1 MHSTYRKRTE
11 HIGFVVEPELRAAL
25 EREAIR
31 RDTSMSSAIRALIRA
46 QLATLQPANMRVA
59 R

>member
-1 MHSTYRKRTE
+1 MHSSYRKRTE

-25 EREAIR
+25 EREAVR

-46 QLATLQPANMRVA
+46 QLATLQPAAMQVA